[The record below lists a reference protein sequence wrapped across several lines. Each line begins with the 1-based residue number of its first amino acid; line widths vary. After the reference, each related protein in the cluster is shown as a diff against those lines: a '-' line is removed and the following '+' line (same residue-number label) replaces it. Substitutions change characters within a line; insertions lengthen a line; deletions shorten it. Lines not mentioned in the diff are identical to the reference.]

1 LRAVRAIVVREPGG
15 PEVLEWAEVPDPE
28 AGPTEVVLDVAATA
42 VNRADVLQRQGRYPP
57 PPGAPQYLGLECAGV
72 VRSVGAEVTGWS
84 VGDTACALLAGGGY
98 AEQVAVPAGQ
108 LMPVP
113 AGLDLVAA
121 ATLPE
126 AACTVWSNLVTVGVL
141 RAGQTVL
148 VHGGASG
155 IGTIAIQVAVAL
167 GARVAVTA
175 GSAAKLDR
183 CRELGAEILVNYR
196 EQEFVGAVREQT
208 DARGVDLVLDVMG
221 GSYLPRNLQVVAPDG
236 TIVVIGLQGGATAEL
251 SLGLLLAKRARVV
264 GTTLRARPTE
274 QKAAIVQ
281 DVVAQVWPLVAA
293 GTVRPVVDR
302 VLPLPQVSQAHRA
315 LEAGEH
321 VGKIALTVPRQVQES
336 SRA

>member
-1 LRAVRAIVVREPGG
+1 VVREAGG

-28 AGPTEVVLDVAATA
+28 PGPTEVVLDVAATA

-72 VRSVGAEVTGWS
+72 VRSVGAKVTGWS
-84 VGDTACALLAGGGY
+84 VGDAACALLAGGGY

-113 AGLDLVAA
+113 GGLDLVTA

-126 AACTVWSNLVTVGVL
+126 AACTVWSNLVSVGGL

-155 IGTIAIQVAVAL
+155 IGTMAIQVAVAV

-175 GSAAKLDR
+175 GSAAKLAR

-221 GSYLPRNLQVVAPDG
+221 GSYLPRNLQVVALDG

-274 QKAAIVQ
+274 QKAEIVAEA
-281 DVVAQVWPLVAA
+281 VAHVWPLVEA
-293 GTVRPVVDR
+293 GAVRPVVDR
-302 VLPLPQVSQAHRA
+302 VLPLPQASDAHRV

-321 VGKIALTVPRQVQES
+321 VGKIALTVPGQ
-336 SRA
+336 A

>member
-1 LRAVRAIVVREPGG
+1 VVREAGG

-28 AGPTEVVLDVAATA
+28 PGPTEVVLDVAATA

-84 VGDTACALLAGGGY
+84 VGDVACALLAGGGY

-126 AACTVWSNLVTVGVL
+126 AACTVWSNLVTVGGL
-141 RAGQTVL
+141 RSGQTVL

-236 TIVVIGLQGGATAEL
+236 SIVVIGLQGGATAEL

-264 GTTLRARPTE
+264 GTTLRARPAE

-302 VLPLPQVSQAHRA
+302 VLPLPQVSQAHRV

-321 VGKIALTVPRQVQES
+321 VGKIALTVPGQAQES